1 MCIIDCALYTGQ
13 KHGLAPPKSQDKKVQ
28 QKEQCGRD
36 GSGRMASGEKGP
48 TATLFHSSC
57 CAPGMWLHEE
67 LEMQGSETKG
77 LVRER
82 ENPELARRVGGGCQ
96 RSKRWVTG
104 TQRATESTRLE
115 KAVHQG
121 ELLGTRSLIHRWL
134 SADSTRHA
142 ARRDNAGH
150 CNEGCGQESLRD
162 AKISGQ
168 RYDGDPGCEHGR
180 KGQDACHKGRSSN
193 LTVETPGRHHPI
205 KRWKWTFPPGRH
217 TDVTHT
223 LAWWTGDS
231 TQAHDILA
239 PHA

>member
-1 MCIIDCALYTGQ
+1 MRQGWIGEDGLGWERPYSHIISFKLLCTRDVITRRTGDA
-13 KHGLAPPKSQDKKVQ
+13 GI
-28 QKEQCGRD
+28 RD
-36 GSGRMASGEKGP
+36 QR
-48 TATLFHSSC
+48 SC
-57 CAPGMWLHEE
+57 E
-67 LEMQGSETKG
+67 
-77 LVRER
+77 RER
-82 ENPELARRVGGGCQ
+82 KPRISRRVGGGCQ

-150 CNEGCGQESLRD
+150 CNEGCGQESLTD

-205 KRWKWTFPPGRH
+205 KRSKWTFPPGRH